1 MLNRQNKKNTPL
13 KEKEHSRMHIT
24 ESEDHPRETI
34 HGMPGMIT
42 QPYTSSYALLPSQS
56 DNSLTGFNIFNSADG
71 CLEPGAG

>member
-42 QPYTSSYALLPSQS
+42 HLY
-56 DNSLTGFNIFNSADG
+56 
-71 CLEPGAG
+71 